1 MSGSNDIDYAFL
13 EGYRSMPAAIVF
25 ALLYAPLAVFFI
37 RFLFIRLDRPV
48 ISMVLFCL
56 IRTTA
61 FIIRAVL
68 IGNKTAG
75 ENLGLYIGD
84 QVLFSIGFFGLLLAA
99 YEVVSERTQF
109 VEKSYFD
116 SGLQHAAPRN
126 PFIHLARNN
135 NVFRAALMAALII
148 GIIGVSDVTSTNKS
162 TASTGE
168 TLRKVSTVIFLIL
181 TILQAL
187 NTFYLVKL
195 ELSDQ
200 GIRFPQNAKFGA
212 RSGSSILAVI
222 SILLLVRE
230 IFITA
235 TINNSKVVNNE
246 HFWYPLV
253 AVPEFVS
260 VTLYLIPG
268 ILPPK
273 ETNYS
278 SNYSK

>member
-1 MSGSNDIDYAFL
+1 MKLFQNGKPINP
-13 EGYRSMPAAIVF
+13 EHHT
-25 ALLYAPLAVFFI
+25 FI
-37 RFLFIRLDRPV
+37 LT
-48 ISMVLFCL
+48 SC
-56 IRTTA
+56 
-61 FIIRAVL
+61 
-68 IGNKTAG
+68 
-75 ENLGLYIGD
+75 Y
-84 QVLFSIGFFGLLLAA
+84 
-99 YEVVSERTQF
+99 RTQF

-181 TILQAL
+181 TVLQAL

-195 ELSDQ
+195 ELSGQYDIQLFQTNLLTNLNLDQ

-222 SILLLVRE
+222 SILLLIRE

>member
-1 MSGSNDIDYAFL
+1 
-13 EGYRSMPAAIVF
+13 MPAAIVF